1 LEEIIFFSAL
11 IGLVPQ
17 GSISKKPWLLILT
30 SNGKTHFLKKY
41 YQSTAIFR
49 LVKERILMSKNKIL
63 RIIPIGGL
71 GEVGKNMT
79 LYEYGNNILI
89 VDAGIMFPENDM
101 LGIDYI
107 IPDFEHYLKD
117 KRDQVRGI
125 IFTHGHEDHI
135 GAVQHLL
142 EMVNAP
148 IYATKLTLGLLEV
161 KLNRYGML
169 EKADLRPVNAGEQ
182 ISIGPFTVDFFHVC
196 HSIPDGVGLG
206 IETPAGLVVHT
217 GDYKFDHTPV
227 DNWPTDYAK
236 LAEFAQ
242 RGVMALLADSTNA
255 TEPGWTP
262 SERTIE
268 GALDQVFGAAKGRIL
283 VATFASLISR
293 MQQVAD
299 AAERHGRKIAFTGR
313 SMVENMNMARALGYV
328 DFPERL
334 VITLEKS
341 LSMPDNQVVLMCTG
355 SQGEPRS
362 IMGRLANGTNR
373 KFDIREGDTIVLSSQ
388 PIPGNE
394 EPVYRTINQ
403 LFRRGADVV
412 YEAIA
417 PIHVS
422 GHASQEEIKLLLHLV
437 RPRYLI
443 PIHGELRMLKQHA
456 KLAKEVG
463 MPKENI
469 CVVENGQIIELV
481 NGELRLAERIPG
493 DYIFVDG
500 SGVGDVDRSI
510 VRERESLAQDGIV
523 VVNLVIDD
531 QTGQL
536 NGDPQII
543 TRGFILM
550 DEMQPMLDE
559 LKKRIQ
565 ETLRASDGNLEGQV
579 LRAVKSYLYEETK
592 RNPYI
597 VVNINRI

>member
-1 LEEIIFFSAL
+1 MTNN
-11 IGLVPQ
+11 
-17 GSISKKPWLLILT
+17 KK
-30 SNGKTHFLKKY
+30 
-41 YQSTAIFR
+41 
-49 LVKERILMSKNKIL
+49 L

-117 KRDQVRGI
+117 KRDRVRGI

-135 GAVQHLL
+135 GAIQHLL

-148 IYATKLTLGLLEV
+148 IYATKLTRGLLEV
-161 KLNRYGML
+161 KLNRHGMAG
-169 EKADLRPVNAGEQ
+169 KADLRKVQAGDRIQ
-182 ISIGPFTVDFFHVC
+182 IGPFQVDFFHVC
-196 HSIPDGVGLG
+196 HSIPDGIGLG

-217 GDYKFDHTPV
+217 ADYKFDHTPV

-242 RGVMALLADSTNA
+242 RGVLALLADSTNA

-262 SERTIE
+262 SERTIND
-268 GALDQVFGAAKGRIL
+268 GLDQVFKAAKGRIL

-293 MQQVAD
+293 MQQVVD

-313 SMVENMNMARALGYV
+313 SMVDNMNMARELGYV

-334 VITLEKS
+334 VISLEKS

-373 KFDIREGDTIVLSSQ
+373 KFDVREGDTIVLSSH

-417 PIHVS
+417 PVHVS

-437 RPRYLI
+437 RPKFLI

-456 KLAKEVG
+456 KLAQEVG
-463 MPKENI
+463 VPEENV

-481 NGELRLAERIPG
+481 DGELRLGERIPG

-500 SGVGDVDRSI
+500 SGVGDVDRGI
-510 VRERESLAQDGIV
+510 VRERESLGQDGIM
-523 VVNLVIDD
+523 VVNLAINKD
-531 QTGQL
+531 TGQL
-536 NGDPQII
+536 RGDPEII
-543 TRGFILM
+543 TRGF
-550 DEMQPMLDE
+550 MLPVE
-559 LKKRIQ
+559 LEPLLTGLNKQLKKIVRQ
-565 ETLRASDGNLEGQV
+565 ANGNLENEV
-579 LRAVKSYLYEETK
+579 LRSVKSFLYQETK
-592 RNPYI
+592 RNPFI
-597 VVNINRI
+597 FVNVNRG